1 MDVHNGFLH
10 KYGGFLVK
18 RWRQR
23 FVAVE
28 EDGSLYIA
36 RGPGACPRGP
46 IALPSA
52 CRAVVPGLEVGSLPP
67 LPTGARPECC
77 LALQLLGG
85 KHVFLLAGDASEFS
99 RWFGILMQARKGLL
113 CPLDGR
119 LTPSAWPAD
128 PATRDKQQRRRVAAA
143 ATSSTAASPS
153 SISPALVR
161 LVYAPRYPRS
171 SPHAAVAAAVAAAT
185 QPAIPPCSHRRHGR
199 PCVDL
204 AFLVAVETVAGPA
217 LGLVA
222 PGSAAS
228 IEGAA
233 LRECVL
239 GAMGGGGGGSGSGG
253 GGGGGGDSA
262 LYHTGADVFHFHAL
276 AGDAYG
282 GDFVDYDGFEGADF
296 GAFSF

>member
-23 FVAVE
+23 YVAVE

-85 KHVFLLAGDASEFS
+85 KHVFLLAGDASEFR
-99 RWFGILMQARKGLL
+99 RWFGILMQARKGVL

-143 ATSSTAASPS
+143 ASSTSTAASPS
-153 SISPALVR
+153 PALFR

-171 SPHAAVAAAVAAAT
+171 SPHAAAAAA
-185 QPAIPPCSHRRHGR
+185 QPALPPCYHRRHER

-204 AFLVAVETVAGPA
+204 AFLVTVETVAGPA

-222 PGSAAS
+222 PGSVAS

-233 LRECVL
+233 LRECIL
-239 GAMGGGGGGSGSGG
+239 GAMGGGGG
-253 GGGGGGDSA
+253 
-262 LYHTGADVFHFHAL
+262 
-276 AGDAYG
+276 G